1 MVTRESSQTK
11 TRQRG
16 GAFKGEIEE
25 KGLDGKDIQ
34 REGYRQ
40 PIKKR
45 AESNRGKAG
54 LQREITIRSGYKCPI
69 HRLGNNNYS
78 K

>member
-25 KGLDGKDIQ
+25 KGLDGKDRK

-45 AESNRGKAG
+45 TKSNRGKTR
-54 LQREITIRSGYKCPI
+54 QQTEIKITLGYKCSR
-69 HRLGNNNYS
+69 HWLENNNSS